1 LLESFREVTPTTII
15 KVKTTMV
22 KMVTRVFRLDKAK
35 AKAKISRNNFRGK
48 TFRVKTLE
56 DSSTGKVSRVDLNFR
71 VLLLFQDNHFSIR
84 IYKVRVSAVRALTAK
99 VLTDRALMGR
109 GLTGKGLTGRVLTDR
124 TLTVRITLEV
134 RVTLSRLIVA

>member
-1 LLESFREVTPTTII
+1 MLESFREVTPTTII

-22 KMVTRVFRLDKAK
+22 KMVTRVFCLDK
-35 AKAKISRNNFRGK
+35 AKAKISRNNFRAK

-71 VLLLFQDNHFSIR
+71 ALLLFQDNHFSIR

-99 VLTDRALMGR
+99 VLMGRAL
-109 GLTGKGLTGRVLTDR
+109 TGKALMAKGLTGRVLTDR
-124 TLTVRITLEV
+124 TSTVRITLEV